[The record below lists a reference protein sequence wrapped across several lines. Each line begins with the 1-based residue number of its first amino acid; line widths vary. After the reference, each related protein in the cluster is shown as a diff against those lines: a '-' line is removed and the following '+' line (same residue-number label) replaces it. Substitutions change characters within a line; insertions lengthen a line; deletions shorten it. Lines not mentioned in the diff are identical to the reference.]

1 MYAKD
6 DEKTEGAGLLE
17 GFIRDNYRPVQ
28 LSNGRTV
35 YKNFGEEVEPNDAN
49 IATYHVTVLLL
60 TSLLACVTQFL
71 L

>member
-35 YKNFGEEVEPNDAN
+35 YKNFDPEEANDAN